1 MRKTCITICLLGALI
16 VLGGFI
22 NTLSH
27 TEWGDTKPSVQ
38 TVAPV
43 ATTTAPGE
51 AVRLEFPSD
60 RYPET
65 AQHIKEA
72 IAAGKSPVCT
82 IDREG
87 ADHNRDLSLKGVPT
101 KKGKDRDEWPMAMCA
116 EGGEGADIKYISP
129 KDNRGAGSWVGHKLD
144 EYKDGTKVEFI
155 VK

>member
-1 MRKTCITICLLGALI
+1 MRGKIINAIAAIILVAG
-16 VLGGFI
+16 VLWWFSEHGQSSPLPAPKPVETSNIPTSSNPGG
-22 NTLSH
+22 T
-27 TEWGDTKPSVQ
+27 VQ
-38 TVAPV
+38 
-43 ATTTAPGE
+43 
-51 AVRLEFPSD
+51 LEFPSA

-72 IAAGKSPVCT
+72 IAAGESSVCT
-82 IDREG
+82 IDRAG

-144 EYKDGTKVEFI
+144 DYADGTKVEFI

>member
-1 MRKTCITICLLGALI
+1 MFKWIFTVLITILLAGC
-16 VLGGFI
+16 
-22 NTLSH
+22 
-27 TEWGDTKPSVQ
+27 SVQ
-38 TVAPV
+38 QQEVARPNKTAPV
-43 ATTTAPGE
+43 ALPVSQVSADT
-51 AVRLEFPSD
+51 VKLEFPSK

-72 IAAGKSPVCT
+72 IAAGKSSVCT
-82 IDREG
+82 IDRDG

-101 KKGKDRDEWPMAMCA
+101 KKGKDRDEWPMAMCS

-144 EYKDGTKVEFI
+144 DYPDGTKVEFI